1 MGRSMACSLLQ
12 GLVWAPGVD
21 PQGTEPSAGVLRPPC
36 LPCRYLA
43 SRFGRRPT
51 PCLHYSPR
59 WRGAL
64 RPPVRWPGWGTG
76 LDGAAGAA
84 LGEQVDSCSSAL
96 SPSQCLCPKEAWA
109 QLPAPPWLPRPRP
122 EAEPVPPCTPSLPH
136 PPVPFGIQW
145 PSNRRT
151 FHPQLRLPSSQ
162 QERQYVLE
170 PAGPERWLQRAPS
183 SCCLVPTALQL
194 PIFLPWG
201 ELMTPGNLCC
211 Q

>member
-1 MGRSMACSLLQ
+1 MGRSTACSLLQ

-43 SRFGRRPT
+43 LRFGRRPT
-51 PCLHYSPR
+51 PCLHFSPQ

-64 RPPVRWPGWGTG
+64 RPPARWPGWGTG
-76 LDGAAGAA
+76 LDGAARAA
-84 LGEQVDSCSSAL
+84 LGEQVNSCSSAL
-96 SPSQCLCPKEAWA
+96 SPSSACVRRRPGLSFLLLPGCPGPDPK
-109 QLPAPPWLPRPRP
+109 QT
-122 EAEPVPPCTPSLPH
+122 PCTPSLPH
-136 PPVPFGIQW
+136 PPVPFGIWW

-183 SCCLVPTALQL
+183 SCCPVPTALRL
-194 PIFLPWG
+194 PVFLPWG